1 MVLLDEIGL
10 EQERLGN
17 APRQDV
23 LETFSALHHAD
34 ETNIQARAEVVA
46 DSVAQDVGLADIQD
60 PALSVLE
67 QVDARLRGEGGDL
80 RLEGLPP
87 RCPVHAPEYPAPPRL
102 CFRRADGGFRRVK
115 ESTAETPKR
124 ARRSVQSVDRAL
136 DLLEALAGADGEV
149 AITALATR
157 TGLHVSTVHRLL
169 ATLLRRGYVRQNPDT
184 SRYYAGAKLA
194 MLTEGRSRYGE
205 LRLRARPLLRSLTD
219 ATRETANLV
228 VLDDVQAVY
237 IDTVPSPQVV
247 RLFTAIGN
255 RTPLHATGAGK
266 ALLAALPSPRRDA
279 LLDRIEL
286 RGYTARTIVDRASL
300 RRMLDEIRER
310 GYAID
315 DEEYDDGVRCVAVAV
330 AGIGTGRDAQ
340 HGGPIAALSIS
351 APANRLSRQRC
362 AELAPL
368 LRRTAAELAEAIRD
382 QAGGSS

>member
-1 MVLLDEIGL
+1 MPY
-10 EQERLGN
+10 
-17 APRQDV
+17 PR
-23 LETFSALHHAD
+23 F
-34 ETNIQARAEVVA
+34 
-46 DSVAQDVGLADIQD
+46 
-60 PALSVLE
+60 
-67 QVDARLRGEGGDL
+67 
-80 RLEGLPP
+80 
-87 RCPVHAPEYPAPPRL
+87 EYPAPARL
-102 CFRRADGGFRRVK
+102 CFRRADGGFHRVK

-136 DLLEALAGADGEV
+136 DLLEALASADGEV

-157 TGLHVSTVHRLL
+157 TSLHVSTVHRLL

-184 SRYYAGAKLA
+184 SRYYAGARLA
-194 MLTEGRSRYGE
+194 MLTEGRSRFGE
-205 LRLRARPLLRSLTD
+205 LRLRARPLLRSLTE

-247 RLFTAIGN
+247 RLFTAVGN

-266 ALLAALPSPRRDA
+266 ALLAALPAPRRDA

-300 RRMLDEIRER
+300 RRSLDEIRER

-315 DEEYDDGVRCVAVAV
+315 DEEYDEGVRCVAVAV
-330 AGIGTGRDAQ
+330 AGIGAGGRDA
-340 HGGPIAALSIS
+340 HGAPIAALSIS

-362 AELAPL
+362 TELAPV

-382 QAGGSS
+382 QAGAAS